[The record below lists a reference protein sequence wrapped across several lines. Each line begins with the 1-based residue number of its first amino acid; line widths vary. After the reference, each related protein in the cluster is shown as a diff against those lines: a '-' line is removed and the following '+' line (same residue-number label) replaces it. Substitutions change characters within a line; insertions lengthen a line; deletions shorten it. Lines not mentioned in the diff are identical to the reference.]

1 MTRVVMTKARG
12 HILAAIDWLNKYR
25 EIFMAGHDAWRELAE
40 IYVSLQLYKQAGFCY
55 EELILSLPIIPIHHL
70 AYVDVEKT
78 SERFW
83 SLLVGHEYMSG
94 GTESYCYGHI
104 PDCGGS
110 AKRGYS
116 IRHDYRISAQ
126 KLHDA
131 TYRGIVG
138 VSFDVVQYG

>member
-1 MTRVVMTKARG
+1 M
-12 HILAAIDWLNKYR
+12 AISMPRENLLKYM
-25 EIFMAGHDAWRELAE
+25 FHCN
-40 IYVSLQLYKQAGFCY
+40 YK
-55 EELILSLPIIPIHHL
+55 
-70 AYVDVEKT
+70 
-78 SERFW
+78 
-83 SLLVGHEYMSG
+83 VGHEYMSG

-116 IRHDYRISAQ
+116 IRHDCRISAQ

-131 TYRGIVG
+131 TYRGTLG